1 MMKNI
6 LEYKGYHTKIE
17 VDLEDGILYGKIE
30 GIRDLVNFESETL
43 DDLEKE
49 FHLAV
54 DDYLSFCK
62 EVGKTPEKEY
72 KGSFNVRVSPELH
85 RQLAV
90 LAFKNGE
97 SLNQTV
103 EKAIEAYISGTSQTE
118 ITLQETI
125 STLSIALENQK
136 SYSRTAASS
145 SLSMPFMNMGKDL
158 KMSYQS

>member
-30 GIRDLVNFESETL
+30 GIKDLVNFESETL

-54 DDYLSFCK
+54 DDYLSFCE

-85 RQLAV
+85 RQLAL
-90 LAFKNGE
+90 LAFKNSE

-103 EKAIEAYISGTSQTE
+103 EKAIEAYISGRSQTE
-118 ITLQETI
+118 ITLQETM
-125 STLSIALENQK
+125 STLTNALENQK
-136 SYSRTAASS
+136 SYSK
-145 SLSMPFMNMGKDL
+145 MG
-158 KMSYQS
+158 S